1 MKILIIED
9 ELEINNIL
17 KEYLT
22 EYGYEIEQ
30 AFDGAEALLKFDS
43 SFDLLIVDVMMPV
56 LDGFSFMKEIRKS
69 SSVPVI
75 MLTALGDEE
84 NTIKGYDLGVDEYV
98 SKPFSPRVIVKKVEA
113 MLRRDFKAD
122 VSLVKRGILSLN
134 KESMEIKL
142 NGDVLSLS
150 RQEFELL
157 SFFMNHEKVVFNREQ
172 LLDQVWGYD
181 YYGEDRVVDSSIKRL
196 RKKLSNCDYIKTVF
210 GVGYKFEVTDEA

>member
-1 MKILIIED
+1 MKILIVED

-17 KEYLT
+17 KEYLI
-22 EYGYEIEQ
+22 ENNYSVEQ

-56 LDGFSFMKEIRKS
+56 LDGFSFVKEIRKR

-75 MLTALGDEE
+75 MLTALSDEE
-84 NTIKGYDLGVDEYV
+84 NVIKGYDLGVDEYV
-98 SKPFSPRVIVKKVEA
+98 SKPFSPRIIVKKVEA
-113 MLRRDFKAD
+113 MLRRDYKSD
-122 VSLVKRGILSLN
+122 TTEIEKGVLTLN
-134 KESMEIKL
+134 KEAMEIRL
-142 NGDVLSLS
+142 LDELLSLS
-150 RQEFELL
+150 KQEFELL
-157 SFFMNHEKVVFNREQ
+157 SFFMQNERVVYNREQ

-196 RKKLSNCDYIKTVF
+196 RKKLKDCDYIKTVF